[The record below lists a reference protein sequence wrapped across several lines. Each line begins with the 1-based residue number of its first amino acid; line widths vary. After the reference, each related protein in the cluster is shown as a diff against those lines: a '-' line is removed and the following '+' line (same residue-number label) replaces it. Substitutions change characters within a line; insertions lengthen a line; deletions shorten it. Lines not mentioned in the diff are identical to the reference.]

1 MGKLKNATYHVSC
14 WTIYLF
20 SDGSR
25 DYYGDYDGYGDYYG
39 SGDYYGY
46 GDSGNTDEV
55 GKSTKLAQ
63 VHTAGGTQLKLKCF
77 YN

>member
-1 MGKLKNATYHVSC
+1 MGTYKLKNATYHVSC

-25 DYYGDYDGYGDYYG
+25 DYYGDYDG

-63 VHTAGGTQLKLKCF
+63 VHIAGGTQLKLKFF